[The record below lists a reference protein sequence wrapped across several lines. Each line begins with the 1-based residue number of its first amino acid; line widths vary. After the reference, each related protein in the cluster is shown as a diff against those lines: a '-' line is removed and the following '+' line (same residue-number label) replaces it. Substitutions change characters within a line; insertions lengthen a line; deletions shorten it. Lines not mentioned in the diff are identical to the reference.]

1 MILAN
6 TWKNYFT
13 DTLAARNDLL
23 TEFHHFSTSLE
34 HTTAPE
40 TRQTLLTNTLFKF
53 HAMISPLDHKVHFC
67 HNLLSFLTGN
77 NWS

>member
-23 TEFHHFSTSLE
+23 TEFHHFATS
-34 HTTAPE
+34 PE

-53 HAMISPLDHKVHFC
+53 HAMIDPLDHNVHFC
-67 HNLLSFLTGN
+67 HNLSVLTGN
-77 NWS
+77 NWVNRRRLT